1 MNKAW
6 RRRDLKLL
14 TTEPMLK
21 TILNAGSLLF
31 FFLIISMSV
40 AGNLAQEYFN
50 KMDGKFYNRISSRF
64 GSSGASQLAR
74 TRQLILDHIKQTP
87 PNDLS
92 PLRFVNDVLNR
103 VPQVEDSVHWGVAD
117 YWATPAEFIAS
128 NGGDCED
135 FVIAKY
141 FALRA
146 NGIPAEKLRL
156 TYVKSFQADKIENH
170 MVLAYYPTAD
180 AEPLLL
186 DNLLPQMLPASKRP
200 DLLPVYEF
208 NGELSGKF
216 SGTAVRNWDALVE
229 RMNKEFE

>member
-1 MNKAW
+1 MNKLW
-6 RRRDLKLL
+6 RRRDLKLP
-14 TTEPMLK
+14 TTDPMLK
-21 TILNAGSLLF
+21 TILNASSFLF
-31 FFLIISMSV
+31 LFLIISISV
-40 AGNLAQEYFN
+40 AGNPAQEYFTN
-50 KMDGKFYNRISSRF
+50 MDSKFYNRIGNRF
-64 GSSGASQLAR
+64 GSSGASHLAR
-74 TRQLILDHIKQTP
+74 TCQLILEHNRQAP

-92 PLRFVNDVLNR
+92 PLRFVNDVMNR
-103 VPQVEDSVHWGVAD
+103 VPQVADSVHWGVED

-141 FALRA
+141 FALRT

-156 TYVKSFQADKIENH
+156 TYVKAVHGDKIENH

-200 DLLPVYEF
+200 DLLPVYQF

-216 SGTAVRNWDALVE
+216 SGAAVRNWDALVE
-229 RMNKEFE
+229 RLNKEFD